1 MNPLKFTNNIQ
12 SGITVISNEFIDQY
26 MGKADGEFV
35 KIYLLM
41 LRLMNQGSYKGPEQL
56 ADVLDLTQKDVLRA
70 LKYWEKEGLLTSSSS
85 ELERTA
91 EEKTSTKETMEA
103 INPDIA
109 ITVPAV
115 PDKIE
120 ITPKELSNSIDQ
132 TDLGQIIYMAE
143 AYIGRPLS
151 HKELISFYYMEN
163 QLHFPQDLLEY
174 LVEYC
179 VTKGKK
185 SVRYME
191 SVAIN
196 WYQQRIDTVK
206 KAKEQSAA
214 YTQNVFPVM
223 KAFGISGRNPAP
235 SELEFINKWNE
246 MGFDTSILEE
256 ACNRT
261 MLSTHQASF
270 PYANRILEE
279 WKKQGVRTLDDIHA
293 LDQNFHAS
301 KPANGNG
308 IPDPKK
314 ASNNAFHN
322 FEQRSYDYDDLE
334 ARLHNLS

>member
-1 MNPLKFTNNIQ
+1 MNPLQFTQNIQ
-12 SGITVISNEFIDQY
+12 SGITVISNEFIDQC
-26 MGKADGEFV
+26 MLQADGEFV
-35 KIYLLM
+35 KIYILM
-41 LRLMNQGSYKGPEQL
+41 LRLVNQGLYQGPEQL
-56 ADVLDLTQKDVLRA
+56 ADMLNLTQKDVQRA
-70 LKYWEKEGLLTSSSS
+70 LKYWEKEGLLTSS
-85 ELERTA
+85 LP
-91 EEKTSTKETMEA
+91 EEKKVVEEKPELPPA
-103 INPDIA
+103 DIA
-109 ITVPAV
+109 ITVVQV
-115 PDKIE
+115 PDKLE
-120 ITPKELSNSIDQ
+120 IGPKELSTSIDE

-143 AYIGRPLS
+143 AYLGRPLS
-151 HKELISFYYMEN
+151 HKELISFYYMEH

-196 WYQQRIDTVK
+196 WYQQKIDTVK

-214 YTQNVFPVM
+214 YTQNVFPLM
-223 KAFGISGRNPAP
+223 KAFGISDRNPAP
-235 SELEFINKWNE
+235 SELDYIRKWNDL
-246 MGFDTSILEE
+246 GFDLPILEE

-279 WKKQGVRTLDDIHA
+279 WKKQGVRSLEDIRI

-301 KPANGNG
+301 KPANKMANA
-308 IPDPKK
+308 DPQK

-322 FEQRSYDYDDLE
+322 FEQRSYNYDELE
-334 ARLHNLS
+334 ERLHNL